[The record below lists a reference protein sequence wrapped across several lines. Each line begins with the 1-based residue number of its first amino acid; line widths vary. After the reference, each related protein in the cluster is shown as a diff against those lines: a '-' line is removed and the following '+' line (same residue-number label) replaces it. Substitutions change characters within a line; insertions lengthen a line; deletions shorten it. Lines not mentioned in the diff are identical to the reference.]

1 MKKRVFF
8 LLLPLW
14 LSVGSNS
21 LASNVDIGINVN
33 IGAPALVIASP
44 PEFLLI
50 PALGLHVS
58 IGAPYD
64 LFYLDGYY
72 YQFHKNRWYRSN
84 HYQGPWG
91 YVERGKL
98 PKRFHKHEYR
108 QMLERRDRD
117 YREYQKDKGKYRD
130 RYYRADDKGGREKER
145 GDDDHPG
152 KSKDKNKDKSKGKH
166 GGKD

>member
-1 MKKRVFF
+1 MKKRVLF

-14 LSVGSNS
+14 LAVVSNC
-21 LASNVDIGINVN
+21 LASNVDVGINVN

-84 HYQGPWG
+84 YYQGPWG
-91 YVERGKL
+91 YVERGNL
-98 PKRFHKHEYR
+98 PKRLHKHEYR
-108 QMLERRDRD
+108 QMLDRRDRE
-117 YREYQKDKGKYRD
+117 YREYKKDREKHRD
-130 RYYRADDKGGREKER
+130 RYFRADEKHGRKGDRR
-145 GDDDHPG
+145 DDDHQG
-152 KSKDKNKDKSKGKH
+152 KNKGNR
-166 GGKD
+166 GGRD